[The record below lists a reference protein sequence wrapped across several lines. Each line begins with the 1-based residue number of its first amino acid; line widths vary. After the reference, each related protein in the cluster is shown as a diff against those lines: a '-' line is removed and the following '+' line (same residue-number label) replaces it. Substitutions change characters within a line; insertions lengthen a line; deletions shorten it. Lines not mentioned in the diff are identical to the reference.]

1 MKNFIF
7 IIFMTVTLLIP
18 DKAISQRIIDKHS
31 LTGSWLGRLNAGAV
45 SLRIV
50 FNLTRV
56 EKDSLVATLD
66 SPDQG
71 AKNIKIGP
79 VVLNGK
85 EIQIKAPLMLAEYN
99 GTIKNDTLIEGTFKQ
114 AGTSLPLTLTKLKA
128 AFTLNRPQEPVPP
141 FPYTSEDVTF
151 RNDKF
156 NITLAGTL
164 TVPAGKGP
172 FPAAIL
178 ITGSGTQNRNEELFG
193 HKPFLVI
200 ADYLTRNGIAVLRY
214 DDRGAGKSQGNPVNS
229 TTADFATDAE
239 AALNFLKTRKE
250 INQTAIGLI
259 GHSEGG
265 IIAPIVATS
274 NPEISFVISLA
285 GIGVR
290 GEKITEWQARD
301 IGRASGVD
309 EKEIQ
314 KGIAANRKLLAVVKK
329 ESDDIK
335 AEEKMVALYRKI
347 LQKEDTSP
355 EDIDKAVAIL
365 RKTSGSAT
373 YKWTR
378 YYLTTNPADYWKK
391 VKCPVLALNGDKD
404 LQVAA
409 DENLNA
415 IDKAVR
421 SGGNPDVKTIKFP
434 ELNHLFQHCKTGLVS
449 EYGEIEETFSPE
461 VLRIMTAWIQGL
473 HF

>member
-1 MKNFIF
+1 MKNLLYIYSLA
-7 IIFMTVTLLIP
+7 VALLVHATLQ
-18 DKAISQRIIDKHS
+18 SQDIADKHS
-31 LTGSWLGRLNAGAV
+31 VAGSWFGRLNAGAI

-50 FNLTRV
+50 FNLSLV

-85 EIQIKAPLMLAEYN
+85 EIQIKAPLLLAEYN

-114 AGTSLPLTLTKLKA
+114 AGASLPLNLTKLKA
-128 AFTLNRPQEPVPP
+128 VFTLNRPQEPVPP
-141 FPYTSEDVTF
+141 FPYASEDVTF

-178 ITGSGTQNRNEELFG
+178 ITGSGTQNRNEELLG

-214 DDRGAGKSQGNPVNS
+214 DDRGAGKSQGSPFDA

-239 AALNFLKTRKE
+239 AAFNFLKTRKE
-250 INQTAIGLI
+250 ISPTAIGLI

-265 IIAPIVATS
+265 IIASVVAAS
-274 NPEISFVISLA
+274 NPGICFVISLA
-285 GIGVR
+285 GISVR

-301 IGRASGVD
+301 IGRASGAD

-314 KGIAANRKLLAVVKK
+314 KGIATNRKLLAVVKK
-329 ESDDIK
+329 EPDDIK

-347 LQKEDTSP
+347 LQKENTSA
-355 EDIDKAVAIL
+355 ENIDKAVAIL

-415 IDKAVR
+415 IDKAVK
-421 SGGNPDVKTIKFP
+421 SGGNTNVKTIKLP
-434 ELNHLFQHCKTGLVS
+434 GLNHLFQHCKTGLVS

-461 VLRIMTAWIQGL
+461 VLRVMTDWIL
-473 HF
+473 NLN